1 MLVSHPRILTTT
13 DCTAVIV
20 NMGVAV
26 PVAGIG
32 VLVAVGISV
41 LVGVAG
47 TITVIPG
54 TAVSVKG
61 SVRMIGVAVTML
73 GVREGITVQTG
84 KGWGDTVKV
93 SHAPR
98 KITRTNKA
106 DDLLMFRLY
115 PCAFYCWNACQL
127 HTEFFSQLC
136 VGRLH

>member
-1 MLVSHPRILTTT
+1 MSILVSQPRILTTT

-32 VLVAVGISV
+32 VLVAVGGGISV
-41 LVGVAG
+41 LVGVTG
-47 TITVIPG
+47 STTVTPG

-98 KITRTNKA
+98 KNMRTNKA
-106 DDLLMFRLY
+106 DDLLMIRLY
-115 PCAFYCWNACQL
+115 PLRF
-127 HTEFFSQLC
+127 
-136 VGRLH
+136 